1 MMKALTDFLA
11 SALPTERIK
20 PMSTDGEGSTDSFA
34 ETLDELLA
42 STQGCVI
49 PSSSEAIKSA
59 LELNGGSIG
68 SEAGAARENAPT
80 TVDHTLFNQIREL
93 PEASPQVTGTSQP
106 QLMDELTMDITKPGH
121 DLIKSA
127 PELASTSS
135 DVTLTDLTVQETGL
149 EGGANDVFHAT
160 MTHLAESTADTQS
173 VVSNPRDGVSR
184 LLQSATVIADAPEST
199 NAEQPL
205 TPAQAREAINTSQQV
220 AVDAP
225 LGSAQ
230 AVTTQQTG
238 GLPLM
243 NTPLMDDARS
253 ADFTMTMVET
263 GRKLA
268 AHSTATPIK
277 AMPLTGTTN
286 PAGVALEGMPEA
298 SPTRTALAGSDWL
311 GLTDRL
317 QFADVTDR
325 PSTKEAKLEALT
337 DRAAVMPATSTALKT
352 DLTSGS
358 QRVMDAGTRVSTVE
372 PQQFGNEMA
381 THVRVLKSRSGGE
394 VKLNLHPA
402 ELGRMSI
409 SVSTD
414 GNDTR
419 VAFVVE
425 TPQAR
430 QAVEAAMPRLREM
443 LDSAGLS
450 LSDSDVS
457 EQRNRQSEGSD
468 GGSRQQNGGTS
479 SSDGDDAPGHTAI
492 SLTLDPDR
500 LVDTYI

>member
-1 MMKALTDFLA
+1 MMRALTDFLA

-49 PSSSEAIKSA
+49 PASPDAMKSA

-68 SEAGAARENAPT
+68 IEAGAARENAPT
-80 TVDHTLFNQIREL
+80 TVDRTLFNQISEL
-93 PEASPQVTGTSQP
+93 PEASPQVTGASQP

-135 DVTLTDLTVQETGL
+135 DVTLTDVTVKEAGL
-149 EGGANDVFHAT
+149 EGGVNDIFHTT
-160 MTHLAESTADTQS
+160 MTHLAESTADTQ
-173 VVSNPRDGVSR
+173 
-184 LLQSATVIADAPEST
+184 TE
-199 NAEQPL
+199 
-205 TPAQAREAINTSQQV
+205 
-220 AVDAP
+220 
-225 LGSAQ
+225 
-230 AVTTQQTG
+230 

-243 NTPLMDDARS
+243 GTPPADDARS

-268 AHSTATPIK
+268 AHSTAIPIK
-277 AMPLTGTTN
+277 AMPVTGTTS

-298 SPTRTALAGSDWL
+298 SPTRTAPAGSDWL

-325 PSTKEAKLEALT
+325 PSTKEAKLEAVT

-352 DLTSGS
+352 DLISGS

-479 SSDGDDAPGHTAI
+479 PSDGDDAPGHTAI

>member
-1 MMKALTDFLA
+1 MT
-11 SALPTERIK
+11 
-20 PMSTDGEGSTDSFA
+20 
-34 ETLDELLA
+34 
-42 STQGCVI
+42 
-49 PSSSEAIKSA
+49 
-59 LELNGGSIG
+59 
-68 SEAGAARENAPT
+68 GA
-80 TVDHTLFNQIREL
+80 
-93 PEASPQVTGTSQP
+93 SQP

-135 DVTLTDLTVQETGL
+135 DVTLTDVTVKEAGL
-149 EGGANDVFHAT
+149 EGGVNDIFHTT
-160 MTHLAESTADTQS
+160 MTHLAESTADTQ
-173 VVSNPRDGVSR
+173 
-184 LLQSATVIADAPEST
+184 TE
-199 NAEQPL
+199 
-205 TPAQAREAINTSQQV
+205 
-220 AVDAP
+220 
-225 LGSAQ
+225 
-230 AVTTQQTG
+230 

-243 NTPLMDDARS
+243 GTPLMDDARS

-277 AMPLTGTTN
+277 AMPVTGTTN
-286 PAGVALEGMPEA
+286 PAGAALEGMPEA
-298 SPTRTALAGSDWL
+298 SPTRTATAGSDWL

-325 PSTKEAKLEALT
+325 PSTKEAKLEAVT

-352 DLTSGS
+352 DLISGS

-381 THVRVLKSRSGGE
+381 THVRVLKSRFGGE

-479 SSDGDDAPGHTAI
+479 PSDGDDAPGHTAI

>member
-20 PMSTDGEGSTDSFA
+20 PMSTDGEGSADSFA

-49 PSSSEAIKSA
+49 PSSSDAMKSA

-68 SEAGAARENAPT
+68 SEAEAARESAPT
-80 TVDHTLFNQIREL
+80 TVDHTLFNQISEL
-93 PEASPQVTGTSQP
+93 PEASTQVTGTSQP

-121 DLIKSA
+121 DLIKST

-135 DVTLTDLTVQETGL
+135 DVTLTDITVKEAGL
-149 EGGANDVFHAT
+149 EVGANDVFHTT

-173 VVSNPRDGVSR
+173 VVSNPRDGASR
-184 LLQSATVIADAPEST
+184 LLQSATVIADAPESA
-199 NAEQPL
+199 NVEQPL

-230 AVTTQQTG
+230 AETTQQTE

-243 NTPLMDDARS
+243 GTPLMDEARS

-298 SPTRTALAGSDWL
+298 SPTRTAPAGSDWL

-492 SLTLDPDR
+492 SLRLDPDR

>member
-34 ETLDELLA
+34 DTLDELLA

-49 PSSSEAIKSA
+49 PASSDAIKSA
-59 LELNGGSIG
+59 LEQNGGSIG
-68 SEAGAARENAPT
+68 SEAGASRENAPR
-80 TVDHTLFNQIREL
+80 TVDHTLFNQISEL

-135 DVTLTDLTVQETGL
+135 DVTLTDVTVQEVGL
-149 EGGANDVFHAT
+149 EGGAKDVFHTT

-173 VVSNPRDGVSR
+173 VASNPRDGASR
-184 LLQSATVIADAPEST
+184 LLQSATVIAGAPESA
-199 NAEQPL
+199 NVEQPL
-205 TPAQAREAINTSQQV
+205 TPAQVRGPIDTSQQM
-220 AVDAP
+220 AVDVP
-225 LGSAQ
+225 LGRAQ
-230 AVTTQQTG
+230 AETTQQTV

-243 NTPLMDDARS
+243 GTPLMDEARS

-268 AHSTATPIK
+268 AHSTAIPIK
-277 AMPLTGTTN
+277 AMPVTGTTN

-298 SPTRTALAGSDWL
+298 SPTRTAPAGSDWL

-352 DLTSGS
+352 DLISGS

>member
-49 PSSSEAIKSA
+49 PSSSDAMKLA

-68 SEAGAARENAPT
+68 SEAEAARENAPT
-80 TVDHTLFNQIREL
+80 TVDRTLFNQISEL

-135 DVTLTDLTVQETGL
+135 DVTLTDVTVQEVGL
-149 EGGANDVFHAT
+149 EGVANDVFHTT

-173 VVSNPRDGVSR
+173 VVSNPRDGASR
-184 LLQSATVIADAPEST
+184 LLQSATVIADAPESA

-230 AVTTQQTG
+230 AETTQQTA

-243 NTPLMDDARS
+243 GTPLTDDARS

-277 AMPLTGTTN
+277 AMPVTGTTN

-298 SPTRTALAGSDWL
+298 SPTRTAPAGSDWL

-430 QAVEAAMPRLREM
+430 QVVEAAMPRLREM

>member
-34 ETLDELLA
+34 DTLDELLA

-49 PSSSEAIKSA
+49 PASSDAIKSA
-59 LELNGGSIG
+59 LEQNGGSIG
-68 SEAGAARENAPT
+68 SEAGAARENAPR
-80 TVDHTLFNQIREL
+80 TVDHTLFNQISEL
-93 PEASPQVTGTSQP
+93 PEASTQVTGTSQP

-160 MTHLAESTADTQS
+160 MTHLAESTADTQ
-173 VVSNPRDGVSR
+173 
-184 LLQSATVIADAPEST
+184 TE
-199 NAEQPL
+199 
-205 TPAQAREAINTSQQV
+205 
-220 AVDAP
+220 
-225 LGSAQ
+225 
-230 AVTTQQTG
+230 

-243 NTPLMDDARS
+243 GTPLMDDARS

-268 AHSTATPIK
+268 AHSTAIPIK
-277 AMPLTGTTN
+277 AMPVTGTTS

-298 SPTRTALAGSDWL
+298 SPTRTAPAGSDWL

-352 DLTSGS
+352 DLISGS

-381 THVRVLKSRSGGE
+381 THVRVLKSRFGGE

>member
-1 MMKALTDFLA
+1 MMRALTDFLA

-49 PSSSEAIKSA
+49 PSSSEAIQSA

-68 SEAGAARENAPT
+68 SQAGAARENAPT
-80 TVDHTLFNQIREL
+80 TVDRSLFNQISEL
-93 PEASPQVTGTSQP
+93 PEASPQVTGASQP

-135 DVTLTDLTVQETGL
+135 DVTLTDVTVKEAGL
-149 EGGANDVFHAT
+149 EGGVNDIFHTT
-160 MTHLAESTADTQS
+160 MTHLAESTADTQTE
-173 VVSNPRDGVSR
+173 GV
-184 LLQSATVIADAPEST
+184 P
-199 NAEQPL
+199 PMG
-205 TPAQAREAINTSQQV
+205 TPPA
-220 AVDAP
+220 
-225 LGSAQ
+225 
-230 AVTTQQTG
+230 
-238 GLPLM
+238 
-243 NTPLMDDARS
+243 DDARP

-277 AMPLTGTTN
+277 AMPVTGTTN

-298 SPTRTALAGSDWL
+298 SPTRTAPAGSDWL

-325 PSTKEAKLEALT
+325 PSTKEAKLEAVT

-352 DLTSGS
+352 DLISGS

-381 THVRVLKSRSGGE
+381 THVRVLKSRFGGE

-430 QAVEAAMPRLREM
+430 QAVEGAMPRLREM